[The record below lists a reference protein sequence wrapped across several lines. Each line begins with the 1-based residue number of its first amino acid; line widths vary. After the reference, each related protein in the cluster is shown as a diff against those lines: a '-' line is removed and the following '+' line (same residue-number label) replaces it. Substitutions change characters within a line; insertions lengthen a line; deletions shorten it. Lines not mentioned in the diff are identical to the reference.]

1 MTAVEQSPA
10 PAIDT
15 AAAPDVVREPQGGGA
30 TAFAR
35 ELRLRI
41 EEATASLEAAEAMED
56 PLLAQIAE
64 ADLSDL
70 RALADRN
77 DVELP

>member
-1 MTAVEQSPA
+1 MTAVEQSPSH
-10 PAIDT
+10 AIDT
-15 AAAPDVVREPQGGGA
+15 EHAPAVVRDGQPGA
-30 TAFAR
+30 SAFAR
-35 ELRLRI
+35 ELKLRV

>member
-1 MTAVEQSPA
+1 MTAVEQA
-10 PAIDT
+10 PSSAIDT
-15 AAAPDVVREPQGGGA
+15 ETAPVVVRDERPA
-30 TAFAR
+30 ASAFAR
-35 ELRLRI
+35 ELKLRV

>member
-1 MTAVEQSPA
+1 MTAVEQA
-10 PAIDT
+10 PSTAIDT
-15 AAAPDVVREPQGGGA
+15 GTAPEIVREPA
-30 TAFAR
+30 ASAFAR
-35 ELRLRI
+35 ELTLRVQ
-41 EEATASLEAAEAMED
+41 EATASLEAAEAMGD